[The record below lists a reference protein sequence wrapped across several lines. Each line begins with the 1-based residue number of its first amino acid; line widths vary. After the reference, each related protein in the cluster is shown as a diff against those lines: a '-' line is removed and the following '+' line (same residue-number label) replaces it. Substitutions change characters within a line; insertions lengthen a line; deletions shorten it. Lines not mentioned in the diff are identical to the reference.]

1 MIQRIQSVYLL
12 LIVILAGLTI
22 AMPAASLINVKSNL
36 LYLIDIRGI
45 SLVQPTGEAVFQ
57 SSASMLTTFAAVFGT
72 ISAITLFSYK
82 KRLKQIRLLVL
93 NFLFM
98 VGYYIALAIYVWMA
112 CKDLNAEWHL
122 RFTAIL
128 PLISMILNYLAI
140 GAIGKDEK
148 LVKSL
153 DRIR

>member
-1 MIQRIQSVYLL
+1 MIQRIQSVYLF

-22 AMPAASLINVKSNL
+22 GLPVASLINVKSNL
-36 LYLIDIRGI
+36 LYIMDIRGI
-45 SLVQPTGEAVFQ
+45 SLIQPTGVAVFQ
-57 SSASMLTTFAAVFGT
+57 SATSMLTTFAAVFGT
-72 ISAITLFSYK
+72 ISLIIIFSYK
-82 KRLKQIRLLVL
+82 NRVKQIRLSVL

-98 VGYYIALAIYVWMA
+98 IGYYVALIIYIWMA
-112 CKDLNAEWHL
+112 CSSLSTEWHL
-122 RFTAIL
+122 RIAAIF
-128 PLISMILNYLAI
+128 PIISMILNYLAI

>member
-1 MIQRIQSVYLL
+1 MIQRIQSVYLF

-22 AMPAASLINVKSNL
+22 GLPVASLINVKSNL
-36 LYLIDIRGI
+36 LYVIDIRGI
-45 SLVQPTGEAVFQ
+45 SLIQPTGAAVFQ
-57 SSASMLTTFAAVFGT
+57 SATSMLTTFAAVFGT
-72 ISAITLFSYK
+72 ISLITIFSYK
-82 KRLKQIRLLVL
+82 NRVKQIRLSVL

-98 VGYYIALAIYVWMA
+98 IGYYVALIIYIWIACSSLA
-112 CKDLNAEWHL
+112 AEWHL
-122 RFTAIL
+122 RFAAVL
-128 PLISMILNYLAI
+128 PIISMILNYLAI